1 MWDCTS
7 PARSRRPISERR
19 EQLITTAPQTAIDRS
34 DRHVRAGGQPCP
46 ITLHADGLRGCHPT
60 PACGR
65 HSTGQ
70 TFLDTALV
78 AGDGQYLVEEG
89 LEDLLLQLGRIAEMD
104 AIGTQP
110 LACCAVAVGAQPI

>member
-1 MWDCTS
+1 MYVGLHITRKE
-7 PARSRRPISERR
+7 PATHLRK
-19 EQLITTAPQTAIDRS
+19 A
-34 DRHVRAGGQPCP
+34 RAAHINIEPSVPGPLVSARTGGQPCP